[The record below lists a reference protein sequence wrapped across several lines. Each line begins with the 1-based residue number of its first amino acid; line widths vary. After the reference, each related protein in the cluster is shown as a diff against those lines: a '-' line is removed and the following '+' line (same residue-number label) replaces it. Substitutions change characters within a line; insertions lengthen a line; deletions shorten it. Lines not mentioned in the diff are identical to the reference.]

1 VIEMPN
7 TVVRG
12 VGLFQKILGAR
23 EISIRMPEGSMLK
36 GLITELDK
44 RFAGQMNRHLFS
56 ENGAENHNVRIFLNG
71 RDVRFLDKS
80 ETRLAD
86 GDIILFLPVLAGG

>member
-1 VIEMPN
+1 MPKV
-7 TVVRG
+7 VVRG

-23 EISIRMPEGSMLK
+23 EISIEISEGSMLK
-36 GLITELDK
+36 GLITELD
-44 RFAGQMNRHLFS
+44 RRSDGQIGRHLFNQ
-56 ENGAENHNVRIFLNG
+56 NGAQNDGVRIFLNG

-80 ETRLAD
+80 ETIITD